1 MCRYAEPSAVNIVNG
16 SRTDFQRIKEL
27 GSEAISYIDDGV
39 EEPIASNPPASSS
52 AAVSMST
59 AQIELGNFNV
69 INFGRG
75 ALGDEPVDGSN
86 CSIDYDYYLGRKDI
100 ICSSDTGHRCISGP
114 PHL

>member
-1 MCRYAEPSAVNIVNG
+1 MVISV
-16 SRTDFQRIKEL
+16 EL
-27 GSEAISYIDDGV
+27 GGQSMLQRLSVFSGAISYIDDGE

-75 ALGDEPVDGSN
+75 ALVDEPVDGSN

-100 ICSSDTGHRCISGP
+100 IYATTREIKRLIGSSTPSSI
-114 PHL
+114 